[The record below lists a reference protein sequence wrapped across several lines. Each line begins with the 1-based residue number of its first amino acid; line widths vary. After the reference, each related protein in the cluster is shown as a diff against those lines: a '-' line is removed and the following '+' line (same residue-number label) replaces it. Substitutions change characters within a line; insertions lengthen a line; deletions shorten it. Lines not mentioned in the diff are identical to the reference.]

1 MDGVFGATPPTSVTL
16 YWRERVDR
24 HPPVPNMDADRAL
37 EERVP
42 NEPTVTLAALRR
54 LYEVSAR
61 MAAGRSLS
69 ETLQAVVDG
78 VVTGLGFGIAV
89 LNLRH
94 ADGKFEVIAVAGSP
108 DAQAALLGTVSAADI
123 FDAEFELADVWGRLR
138 FVPHERLP
146 EGVPHGWVPD
156 LPVSDD
162 PDAWHPLD
170 ALFAPLYSSDGVL
183 VGMLSVDLPEDQRRP
198 GPVHRELLEIFATQ
212 AGLAIEK
219 ARLTDQ
225 LIAEKARLEASEAT
239 FRLAFEGS
247 GNGMATIAFDPPDS
261 GRVLRANAALS
272 RITGYSEKELVGSNV
287 AEILSDHDF
296 REIRRALGTAGADPY
311 RFELPYHRSD
321 GTTIWLA
328 GTAAVVDPG
337 AAGQR
342 FVLAQIDDVTAR
354 KDAERTLEHH
364 ASHDPLTGLP
374 NRRLLA
380 QRFLTAQQRSRDTGR
395 PGALLFCDLDHFKT
409 VNDRYGHD
417 VGDRTLSKIAQ
428 RMLDQVRHG
437 DTVARLGGDEF
448 AILAEDIAG
457 PDLQVLTTRLVD
469 AISEPLP
476 GIDVRVTASI
486 GAAVLDEHS
495 SSLDDLLRAADHHMY
510 DVKRHK
516 SGTSYL

>member
-1 MDGVFGATPPTSVTL
+1 
-16 YWRERVDR
+16 
-24 HPPVPNMDADRAL
+24 
-37 EERVP
+37 VP
-42 NEPTVTLAALRR
+42 NEPTVTVAALRR

-78 VVTGLGFGIAV
+78 VVNGLGFGIAV

-94 ADGKFEVIAVAGSP
+94 PDGKFEVIAVAGSP
-108 DAQAALLGTVSAADI
+108 EARAALLGTVSAADI
-123 FDAEFELADVWGRLR
+123 FDGEFALADSWGRLR

-146 EGVPHGWVPD
+146 EGDPVGWVPD

-170 ALFAPLYSSDGVL
+170 ALFAPLYESEGEL
-183 VGMLSVDLPEDQRRP
+183 VGMLSVDLPEDNRRP

-212 AGLAIEK
+212 AGLAIDK

-225 LIAEKARLEASEAT
+225 LMAEKARLEASEAT

-247 GNGMATIAFDPPDS
+247 GNGMATIAFDPPDT
-261 GRVLRANAALS
+261 GRLLRMNAALT
-272 RITGYSEKELVGSNV
+272 RITGIGGDDLVGTNV
-287 AEILSDHDF
+287 AGFLDEADF
-296 REIRRALGTAGADPY
+296 TAIREGLGAAGGEPY
-311 RFELPYHRSD
+311 RFELPYHRTD
-321 GTTIWLA
+321 GTVIWLA
-328 GTAAVVDPG
+328 GTATVVDPG
-337 AAGQR
+337 SAGRR

-380 QRFLTAQQRSRDTGR
+380 QRFRTASQACRESGR
-395 PGALLFCDLDHFKT
+395 NGALLFCDLDHFKT
-409 VNDRYGHD
+409 INDKYGHD
-417 VGDRTLSKIAQ
+417 AGDRALRQIAQ

-448 AILAEDIAG
+448 AILAEDITG
-457 PDLQVLTTRLVD
+457 DDLTTLTDRLVE
-469 AISEPLP
+469 AIGEPLP
-476 GIDVRVTASI
+476 GVDVQVSASI
-486 GAAVLDEHS
+486 GAAVLDARS
-495 SSLDDLLRAADHHMY
+495 SSLDALLRAADHEMY
-510 DVKRHK
+510 DVKRRK
-516 SGTSYL
+516 SQTA